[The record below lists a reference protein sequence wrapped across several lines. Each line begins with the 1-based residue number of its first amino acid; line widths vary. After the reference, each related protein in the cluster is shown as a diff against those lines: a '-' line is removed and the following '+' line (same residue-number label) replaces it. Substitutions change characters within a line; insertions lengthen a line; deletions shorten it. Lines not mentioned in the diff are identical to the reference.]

1 MDITTIA
8 RDVAPQDFRVGGIL
22 FLEWG
27 EGAEIRPVQEG
38 FCVCIRNFFCIGRVG
53 RITIR
58 WIGNSSG
65 NQLEMLS

>member
-38 FCVCIRNFFCIGRVG
+38 FCVCI
-53 RITIR
+53 
-58 WIGNSSG
+58 
-65 NQLEMLS
+65 